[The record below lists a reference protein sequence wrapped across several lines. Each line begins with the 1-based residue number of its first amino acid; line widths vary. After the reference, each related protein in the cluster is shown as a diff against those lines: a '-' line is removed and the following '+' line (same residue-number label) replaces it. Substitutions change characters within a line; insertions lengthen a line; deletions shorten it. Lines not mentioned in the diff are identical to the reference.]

1 MHHDTRAIVTD
12 NHFSVIPHWV
22 IFSGISDGALRLYA
36 ILQKYADNSTGK
48 AFPSRATLA
57 KDTHKSPDSVDRYIK
72 ELRDLGALK
81 VTQRRKSG
89 TKVCYSNLYTV
100 ITANPNVAEVP
111 ELIEVEDTPVQP
123 TAPWVAAPVRPGS
136 RVDAAE
142 NYTHSTTPT
151 KTSEPSVEAEKT
163 AAPHVQGTRATLSLT
178 DQLNINDEQATRL
191 LRLSYQ
197 CWRFG
202 DEGPWDTLANTLE
215 TFDDGV
221 EGMIWDYGFRERLDS
236 IMRRTQAEG
245 KPVRYGLSEWLC
257 TLVHTS
263 VAAA

>member
-1 MHHDTRAIVTD
+1 MNDDTRTGDKIVTD
-12 NHFSVIPHWV
+12 NHFSIVPHWV

-36 ILQKYADNSTGK
+36 VLQTYADNKTGR
-48 AFPSRATLA
+48 AFPARSTLA
-57 KDTHKSPDSVDRYIK
+57 KDTHKSVRSVDGYLK
-72 ELRDLGALK
+72 ELVELGAL
-81 VTQRRKSG
+81 TITRRRKTG

-100 ITANPNVAEVP
+100 ITANPNAAEVP
-111 ELIEVEDTPVQP
+111 ELIEVDDTPVQP
-123 TAPWVAAPVRPGS
+123 TARGS
-136 RVDAAE
+136 LTDCAE

-151 KTSEPSVEAEKT
+151 KTSEPSDEAEKT
-163 AAPHVQGTRATLSLT
+163 AAPHVQGPRATLSLT
-178 DQLNINDEQATRL
+178 DQLNINDETATRL

-202 DEGPWDTLANTLE
+202 DEGPWDTLASALE

-236 IMRRTQAEG
+236 IMRTAQAEG